1 MAHRAYA
8 AGSAF
13 LSNNTVSSS
22 AAPQSASTPARNT
35 RAVAFFARLQEVA
48 AGARIEQQWR
58 EFGEGVEGAAQSIDH
73 ALRELQFETHTH
85 RGTVAQLAKTTL
97 PVIALDRS
105 GLAVVVGNAQGDH
118 LMIQRA
124 GDDKP
129 DLVKMGDFAREF
141 SGTWVSGILS
151 TEAVVARI
159 DPTSH
164 KFGFAWFWHALSKYK
179 AEMAQVLLATFF
191 VQIFALM
198 TPLAFQVV
206 IDKVLTHRSQAT
218 LVVML
223 IALAGVA
230 VFEMVLS
237 GARQYL
243 FSHTTN
249 RVDVELG
256 ARLFAHLM
264 RLPMSFFNS
273 RNSGEII
280 ARVRELESA
289 RNFLTGQALTAWL
302 DLLFA
307 VVYLA
312 VMFYYSP
319 LLTFIVLAFLPIFF
333 GASYLV
339 SPLLR
344 KKLEDKFALGAE
356 NQSFLAETLGAMET
370 LKGQAVESSWR
381 RLWEKRLARYVTSAF
396 ESGHTANWTNLVIQT
411 ASKLLT
417 VILLGVGAMQVID
430 GNLTVGG
437 LIAFNM
443 LSGRV
448 NAPILKLSS
457 LWQEFTQMRVSVK
470 RLAEIMDAQPEAAT
484 AGGDRRAP
492 IVGEVTFDN
501 VSFQYHENGPTVL
514 SDVSFRV
521 KAGEIIGVVGISG
534 AGKTTL
540 MRLLQRLYTP
550 QSGRVLVDG
559 IDLASADPHWLRSQ
573 VGVVAQDAA
582 LFNLTAQENIAL
594 GQPSLTFE
602 EVMAV
607 AQLAGAHEFINL
619 LPQGYGTV
627 IGERGCLLSGGQRS
641 RIAIARALA
650 TDPRIL
656 LLDEATASL
665 DYESEQVIHNNLRQI
680 CKGRTVFIAAHR
692 LTTLRMADRILVLEN
707 GKLVESG
714 HHTTLIDK
722 PGRYRSL
729 FEASRALEALSKPSP
744 SLNHKAAQA
753 LPDAGE
759 FHV

>member
-1 MAHRAYA
+1 M
-8 AGSAF
+8 
-13 LSNNTVSSS
+13 
-22 AAPQSASTPARNT
+22 PARNT
-35 RAVAFFARLQEVA
+35 QAVIFFARLQEVA
-48 AGARIEQQWR
+48 VGAEIEQHWR
-58 EFGEGVEGAAQSIDH
+58 DLGEGVDGAAESIDH
-73 ALRELQFETHTH
+73 ALRDLQFKTHTH
-85 RGTVAQLAKTTL
+85 RGTVEQLANTTL

-105 GLAVVVGNAQGDH
+105 GLAMVVGNAQGDH

-124 GDDKP
+124 GDEKP
-129 DLVKMGDFAREF
+129 ELVKTEDFAREF

-151 TEAVVARI
+151 IEAVVARI
-159 DPTSH
+159 DPTSR

-230 VFEMVLS
+230 VFEMLLS
-237 GARQYL
+237 GARHYL

-319 LLTFIVLAFLPIFF
+319 LLTFIVLAFLPVFF

-344 KKLEDKFALGAE
+344 KKLEDKFALGAQ

-370 LKGQAVESSWR
+370 LKGQAVEANWR
-381 RLWEKRLARYVTSAF
+381 RTWEKRLARYVTAAF

-484 AGGDRRAP
+484 ANSDRRAP
-492 IVGEVTFDN
+492 IVGDVTVDK

-514 SDVSFRV
+514 SDVSFRA

-550 QSGRVLVDG
+550 QAGRVLVDG

-582 LFNLTAQENIAL
+582 LFNLTAMENIAL
-594 GQPSLTFE
+594 GQPGLSFE
-602 EVMAV
+602 TVMDA
-607 AQLAGAHEFINL
+607 ARLAGAHEFINV
-619 LPQGYGTV
+619 LPQGYDTV
-627 IGERGCLLSGGQRS
+627 IGERGCLLSGGQRA
-641 RIAIARALA
+641 RIAIARAIA
-650 TDPRIL
+650 TNPRIL

-680 CKGRTVFIAAHR
+680 CAGRTVFIAAHR
-692 LTTLRMADRILVLEN
+692 LTTLRMADRILVLED

-714 HHTTLIDK
+714 HHTSLIDK

-729 FEASRALEALSKPSP
+729 FEASRALEALSKPS
-744 SLNHKAAQA
+744 SCLNHKAAQA
-753 LPDAGE
+753 SPNAGE
-759 FHV
+759 FHA

>member
-1 MAHRAYA
+1 M
-8 AGSAF
+8 S
-13 LSNNTVSSS
+13 SNIVSSS
-22 AAPQSASTPARNT
+22 AAPQAASTPERNAQVVT
-35 RAVAFFARLQEVA
+35 FFARLQEVA
-48 AGARIEQQWR
+48 AGGEIEQHWR
-58 EFGEGVEGAAQSIDH
+58 NFGKGVEAAAQSIEY
-73 ALRELQFETHTH
+73 ALRELRFESRMHH
-85 RGTVAQLAKTTL
+85 GTVQQLAKAAL
-97 PVIALDRS
+97 PVIALDQS
-105 GLAVVVGNAQGDH
+105 GDAVIVGRAEGDD
-118 LMIQRA
+118 LLIQRVGSEKA
-124 GDDKP
+124 ET
-129 DLVKMGDFAREF
+129 VKAADFAREF
-141 SGTWVSGILS
+141 SGTWVSGTLS
-151 TEAVVARI
+151 TDAVVAKL
-159 DPTSH
+159 DPERR

-179 AEMAQVLLATFF
+179 TEMAQVLLATFF

-230 VFEMVLS
+230 FFEMLLS
-237 GARQYL
+237 GARHYL

-370 LKGQAVESSWR
+370 LKGQAIESSWR
-381 RLWEKRLARYVTSAF
+381 RIWEKRLARYVTSAF

-484 AGGDRRAP
+484 TGNRRAT
-492 IVGEVTFDN
+492 IIGEVAFDN
-501 VSFQYHENGPTVL
+501 VSFKYHENGPTVL
-514 SDVSFRV
+514 SDVNFKVRT
-521 KAGEIIGVVGISG
+521 GEIIGVVGISG

-540 MRLLQRLYTP
+540 MRLLQRLYVP

-582 LFNLTAQENIAL
+582 LFNLTAMENIAL
-594 GQPSLTFE
+594 GQPSLSFE
-602 EVMAV
+602 AVMDV
-607 AQLAGAHEFINL
+607 ARLAGAHDFINVM
-619 LPQGYGTV
+619 PQGYDTV
-627 IGERGCLLSGGQRS
+627 IGERGCLLSGGQRA

-680 CKGRTVFIAAHR
+680 CAGRTVFIAAHR
-692 LTTLRMADRILVLEN
+692 LTTLRMADRILVLED
-707 GKLVESG
+707 GKLVEAG
-714 HHTTLIDK
+714 HHTSLIDK

-729 FEASRALEALSKPSP
+729 FEASRALEALSKPLS
-744 SLNHKAAQA
+744 SLNHKAVQTF
-753 LPDAGE
+753 PNAGE